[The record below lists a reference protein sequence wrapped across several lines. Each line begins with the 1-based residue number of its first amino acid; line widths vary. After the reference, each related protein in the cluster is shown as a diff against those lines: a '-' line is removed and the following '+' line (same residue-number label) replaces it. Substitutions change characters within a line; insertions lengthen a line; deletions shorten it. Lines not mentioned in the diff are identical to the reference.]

1 MVLDPRDRARGR
13 GEGAGGAAELGSCPQ
28 RERRQQGAGLQP
40 AMRRAS
46 AANPEQVHP
55 SALGRALNGCG
66 EPRPAEQPG
75 KKNKRKKEERSQS
88 AALCCMESIEQ
99 PQSCLEPLLSH
110 IGAAAPGTAT
120 AGLDPSS
127 SLRSSRCS
135 PPVPS
140 TGLLEKLP

>member
-1 MVLDPRDRARGR
+1 MAAGSPDPLSSQ
-13 GEGAGGAAELGSCPQ
+13 E
-28 RERRQQGAGLQP
+28 
-40 AMRRAS
+40 
-46 AANPEQVHP
+46 
-55 SALGRALNGCG
+55 
-66 EPRPAEQPG
+66 
-75 KKNKRKKEERSQS
+75 KNKRKKEERSQS
-88 AALCCMESIEQ
+88 AALCCMESMEQ
-99 PQSCLEPLLSH
+99 PQSCLKPLLSH